1 MEYFSKAHFIY
12 DEESAHLIQEV
23 EENKFGVIITSM
35 KTEDFIDHIASIAD
49 DIEHIVISVSA
60 EKIPEIL
67 AIAYQC
73 EISIGIVPNAKQTEQ
88 LKNLYAST
96 KTQENLEIALGKNTK
111 TIDLVEINDDLIYS
125 QGIVGTVPLMGDGL
139 KKIRHSFFKT
149 LLYSIKKFFF
159 IELQKFEITTKNG
172 QKIITAG
179 SAIVILNHTKNG
191 LISKMF
197 NFNQSLRD
205 GKITLVIISP
215 YSVFEYI
222 KLLFTIFQ
230 TSKEKQS
237 LPKSIGYVQSESF
250 SIKAS
255 SSKVI
260 KFDNTKKT
268 LLPIECKIVP
278 AVVRLNASEK
288 FWEHNPK
295 ISSKKETIKIANLP
309 DEVESQKYTIPQHIP
324 FFKSASEERFK
335 ELFQVLRLD
344 SKVNFIY
351 LVLMIISTLLAT
363 FGLFANSAAVIIG
376 AMLVA
381 PLMTP
386 IVSVS
391 MGLLRGDTK
400 IIVDSLI
407 KIAIGVGLALIASS
421 LLTFILPSFEITS
434 EMRARIT
441 PTLLDLAIAMLS
453 GVAAAFSKSFK
464 EIAQNLAG
472 VAIAVALVPPLAVAG
487 VGLGYLNMYAFLGA
501 FLLFFTNLVGII
513 IAAVITFQL
522 LGFSNVV
529 RSKKSVAFIFVLLI
543 GVSYPLYISYDDMIQ
558 KYQISEKIK
567 AHRFLVND
575 KYIIV
580 NNAEI
585 VFHGKTKIINLRI
598 TVRESLNRDDFEV
611 LKSDIQ
617 RLLNS
622 ELFIKTQVEY
632 IL

>member
-1 MEYFSKAHFIY
+1 MEYFSQAHFIY
-12 DEESAHLIQEV
+12 DEDSAHFI
-23 EENKFGVIITSM
+23 EELESNPFGVDITSM
-35 KTEDFIDHIASIAD
+35 NMQDFIDNIISIAD
-49 DIEHIVISVSA
+49 EIEHIVVSIPK
-60 EKIPEIL
+60 EKFPEIL

-73 EISIGIVPNAKQTEQ
+73 NISIGTLLNTTQKEEI
-88 LKNLYAST
+88 KNLYASNDI
-96 KTQENLEIALGKNTK
+96 QESIDIALRKDTK
-111 TIDLVEINDDLIYS
+111 FIDLVEINGNLIYS
-125 QGIVGTVPLMGDGL
+125 QGVLGTVPLMGEGL
-139 KKIRHSFFKT
+139 QTIRHSFFRT
-149 LLYSIKKFFF
+149 LIYSIKKFFS

-172 QKIITAG
+172 QKIVTAG

-191 LISKMF
+191 LMSRMF
-197 NFNQSLRD
+197 NFNQSMRD
-205 GKITLVIISP
+205 GKITLIIISP

-222 KLLFTIFQ
+222 KLLSTIFS
-230 TSKEKQS
+230 TSKVKKN
-237 LPKSIGYVQSESF
+237 LPKSIGYLQSESF

-255 SSKVI
+255 NSKEMQ
-260 KFDNTKKT
+260 FDNAQT
-268 LLPIECKIVP
+268 LTLPLECKIVP
-278 AVVRLNASEK
+278 EAIKLNASEE
-288 FWEHNPK
+288 FWEHNK
-295 ISSKKETIKIANLP
+295 KTTTTKETVKIANLP
-309 DEVESQKYTIPQHIP
+309 DDTESIKYVSKHIP
-324 FFKSASEERFK
+324 LFTSASEERFK
-335 ELFQVLRLD
+335 ELFQILRHD
-344 SKVNFIY
+344 SKINFTY

-400 IIVDSLI
+400 MISDSLI
-407 KIAIGVGLALIASS
+407 KIAMGVGLALLASS
-421 LLTFILPSFEITS
+421 LLTFLLPTFEITS

-487 VGLGYLNMYAFLGA
+487 IGLGYLNMYAFLGA

-522 LGFSNVV
+522 LGFSSVLK
-529 RSKKSVAFIFVLLI
+529 SKKSVAFIFALLV
-543 GVSYPLYISYDDMIQ
+543 GVSYPLYISYDNMIE
-558 KYQISEKIK
+558 KYKISDKLK
-567 AHRFLVND
+567 KHRFLVND
-575 KYIIV
+575 KYIII
-580 NNAEI
+580 NNARVI
-585 VFHGKTKIINLRI
+585 FHGKTKVLNLRI
-598 TVRESLNRDDFEV
+598 TVRESLDREDFEV
-611 LKSDIQ
+611 LKNDVE
-617 RLLNS
+617 RLLGS